1 MMKEY
6 KLDLVPGGVSEPINV
21 SQYDVNRKWRFNLVY
36 ADDVYTIPPGATI
49 RIDGTKPDNKG
60 FSYNQ
65 SDGVITT
72 GDDYVVVTST
82 SQMTPVAGDVMC
94 ELRIQQ
100 GDQDIG
106 TANFILRVERAAVA
120 VDADMSET
128 DIPAIVDAATQQM
141 IAAAR
146 SAEAALASEQA
157 AKASEEAAA
166 ASETAAAAS
175 ADESD
180 TSAGIAKSWATY
192 PTDPAAR
199 GSATNNAQYWSDQAK
214 VTQIQVQSSMTTAE
228 AAASAAKASE
238 LAAQSSKTM
247 AEAARDKA
255 KDWADTAE
263 SWADHAQS
271 SMTTAEAA
279 RDKAKDWADT
289 AESWAE
295 HAQSSKTTAW
305 EAANTAKN
313 WAETSEGWADHAQS
327 SMTMAEAARD
337 HAQSSMT
344 MAEASKVAAKASEE
358 AAADEADRAKSWASY
373 EDDPDDW
380 GSDTNNSHY
389 WADHA
394 QSSYTMADEAREL
407 ARIWAQGPSG
417 TGTPSDTN
425 NAEYWAHEA
434 QSAAGGGVTSWN
446 GRTGGVLPQAGDYSA
461 SQISYDGGF
470 VDQKKADVN
479 SPTLTGEPRST
490 TPPDGDNS
498 TRIATTEFVY
508 RAGGGSVITVSTAE
522 TTLFGKD
529 VTITDGIETMTETF
543 NDQGKAIFRG
553 VRLTGDLTVSA
564 TDGTDTAVK
573 TLTVLYYGSYAV
585 TLVFE
590 YSTIH
595 ITTTDPLLIGQTAY
609 VYSGQTQVGSVVLS
623 GGSGDVIVHQIGT
636 FTVRASARNIQTES
650 AVTVSQ
656 YFETY
661 NVTLALSYAT
671 LNISTAE
678 TTLRNQAI
686 SVKSNGSVIATGTF
700 DSSGTATI
708 YVGTFGTLTVEST
721 DGTETATSTVTAQ
734 TGQSYNVVLAF
745 EYATIEVTTTDP
757 LLAGKTVTAALGTES
772 YSGSFVNGK
781 ASIVVKE
788 LGTYTISATSEGIT
802 GSTTAQVTAFFTTVS
817 ATLNLSYAT
826 LNIAAGETS
835 LYGKDATI
843 TWTGGSKTVTLD
855 STGHATAYVGYA
867 GSVTVSASDGT
878 ETASTTITVAYGTS
892 YNVSLLFSYATIHV
906 TTTDPLLDGA
916 TVTATL
922 SGTSYTGTIASGACD
937 IIVKNTGSYTVS
949 ASAGGFT
956 KSETVNVA
964 AYFNVYNVTL
974 ILPYATLNVTTS
986 ETSLY
991 GKAISVKNS
1000 GGTEIATGTFSASG
1014 SAQVRV
1020 GTLGTLTVTS
1030 TNGTD
1035 TATSTVTTAAYQTT
1049 YNVDLSFL
1057 KIVTWANGTDAEVAA
1072 MIEAD
1077 RAGKIDLYDYWA
1089 TGDTR
1094 NVQISAMAATGV
1106 GESHVA
1112 QTVQLVL
1119 VAKNVVDLASGGKC
1133 KFVWQ
1138 LKDGLANGTS
1148 GEFGYMNSTNT
1159 NVGGWKDS
1167 ARRTWCNSVFYNAL
1181 PAWLRGVMK
1190 DASIKTSKGN
1200 QLTTFDTTT
1209 DKCFLPCEYNIFGTT
1224 TYSVAGEDNVHWE
1237 WYQTAANRIK
1247 KQGSGGSAYRWWE
1260 RSPDGSNAAY
1270 FCNVSASGAAN
1281 NANARNTALLAPC
1294 GCI

>member
-1 MMKEY
+1 MKQHD
-6 KLDLVPGGVSEPINV
+6 LNLVPGGVPAIINV
-21 SQYDVNRKWRFNLVY
+21 SQYDVNREWRLNLYY

-49 RIDGTKPDNKG
+49 RIDGTKPDKKG

-72 GDDYVVVTST
+72 GSDYVVVTST
-82 SQMTPVAGDVMC
+82 SQMTPVAGDVRC

-106 TANFILRVERAAVA
+106 TANFIIRVERAAVA

-192 PTDPAAR
+192 PTDTAAR

-214 VTQIQVQSSMTTAE
+214 ITQIQVQSSMTTAE
-228 AAASAAKASE
+228 AAA
-238 LAAQSSKTM
+238 LAAQSSMTM

-255 KDWADTAE
+255 EDWSDTAK

-271 SMTTAEAA
+271 S
-279 RDKAKDWADT
+279 
-289 AESWAE
+289 
-295 HAQSSKTTAW
+295 KTIAW

-327 SMTMAEAARD
+327 SMTMAEA
-337 HAQSSMT
+337 
-344 MAEASKVAAKASEE
+344 SKVAAKASED
-358 AAADEADRAKSWASY
+358 AAKDEADRAKSWASY

-394 QSSYTMADEAREL
+394 QSSKTLAETAKEL
-407 ARIWAQGPSG
+407 ARLWAQGPSG
-417 TGTPSDTN
+417 TGAPSDTN

-446 GRTGGVLPQAGDYSA
+446 QRTGGVLPQAGDYSA

-470 VDQKKADVN
+470 VDAKKADVN

-508 RAGGGSVITVSTAE
+508 RAGGGSVITVTTAE
-522 TTLFGKD
+522 ATLFGKD
-529 VTITDGIETMTETF
+529 VTLTDGVETMTETF
-543 NDQGKAIFRG
+543 SSTGRAIFRG
-553 VRLTGDLTVSA
+553 VRLTGELTVSA

-573 TLTVLYYGSYAV
+573 TLTVLYYGTYAA

-595 ITTTDPLLIGQTAY
+595 ISTSDPLLIGQTAY
-609 VYSGQTQVGSVVLS
+609 VYSGQTQVGSAVLT

-700 DSSGTATI
+700 DSSGAATI
-708 YVGTFGTLTVEST
+708 YVGTFGALTIEST

-757 LLAGKTVTAALGTES
+757 LLNGATVTAALGAES
-772 YSGSFVNGK
+772 YSGSFVSGT
-781 ASIVVKE
+781 ATIVVKE
-788 LGTYTISATSEGIT
+788 LGTYTISASADGIT
-802 GSTTAQVTAFFTTVS
+802 GTTNAQVTAFFTTVS
-817 ATLNLSYAT
+817 AALNLSYAT

-855 STGHATAYVGYA
+855 STGRATAYIGYA
-867 GSVTVSASDGT
+867 GSVTVSASDGA
-878 ETASTTITVAYGTS
+878 ETASTTITVVYGQS
-892 YNVSLLFSYATIHV
+892 HNISLLFSYATIHV
-906 TTTDPLLDGA
+906 ATTDPLLDGT

-922 SGTSYTGTIASGACD
+922 SGTSYAGTIVSGACD
-937 IIVKNTGSYTVS
+937 IIVKDTGSYSVS

-956 KSETVNVA
+956 KTETVNVA
-964 AYFNVYNVTL
+964 AYFNTYNVTL
-974 ILPYATLNVTTS
+974 NLPYATLNVTTS

-1000 GGTEIATGTFSASG
+1000 GGTEITTGAFSASG
-1014 SAQVRV
+1014 SASIMV

-1030 TNGTD
+1030 TNGMD

-1077 RAGKIDLYDYWA
+1077 RAGKINLYNYW
-1089 TGDTR
+1089 TVGDTR
-1094 NVQISAMAATGV
+1094 NVSISAMTATGV

-1138 LKDGLANGTS
+1138 LKNGLGTATT
-1148 GEFGYMNSTNT
+1148 ERGYMNSTNT
-1159 NVGGWKDS
+1159 NVGGWKNS

-1181 PAWLRGVMK
+1181 PSWLRGVMK
-1190 DASIKTSKGN
+1190 DVSIKTSQGN
-1200 QLTTFDTTT
+1200 QLTTFDTTQ

-1224 TYSVAGEDNVHWE
+1224 TYSVAGEDTVHWE

-1247 KQGSGGSAYRWWE
+1247 KQGSDSGSANGWWE
-1260 RSPDGSNAAY
+1260 RSPYSGNATA
-1270 FCNVSASGAAN
+1270 FCSVNAGGNASYY
-1281 NANARNTALLAPC
+1281 NASNTALLAPC